1 MPSKKEKDNKPST
14 EMLSI
19 IALLNNINDLIVISN
34 KRKEAAEVMKALAIY
49 ARNVGYKI
57 PQEKID
63 NFHSI
68 LIDSRPITLS
78 YVIHD
83 IATDIYG
90 ESSDYK

>member
-1 MPSKKEKDNKPST
+1 MPKENKPST